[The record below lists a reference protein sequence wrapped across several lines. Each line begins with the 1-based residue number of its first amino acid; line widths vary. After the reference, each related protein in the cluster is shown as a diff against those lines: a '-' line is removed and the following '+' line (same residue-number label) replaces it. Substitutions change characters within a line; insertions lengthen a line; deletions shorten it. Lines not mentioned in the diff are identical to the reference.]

1 MIDPIHHG
9 HVTIWAD
16 DELVGIIQG
25 MLSPLSLAL
34 TRASDEQDLVQQVR
48 HTRPL
53 LAIVHSVKKP
63 TNLAELLTGLH
74 RLQSD
79 LAILLILGHE
89 HIHLGNSIAVSP
101 KLKVLAEPLDL
112 TALSQRIMEATG
124 LSSPL
129 ERSLGHD
136 DLRNQSDYAHLL
148 GLSPKMKEIM
158 MIINQVAPTN
168 IKVLIRGE
176 GGTGK
181 ELVARTLYA
190 RSLRRD
196 KPFIKVLCAA
206 LPEGLLESELFGYEK
221 GAFTGAL
228 RRKPGKFEFANHG
241 TIFLDEIGEISPGL
255 QAKLLQV
262 LQDGEFSRVGGETDV
277 KVDTRVLAATNKNLE
292 KAVAEGTFREDL
304 FYRINVVSVH
314 LPPLRE
320 RKEEISYLVEYF
332 LEKFNHQYN
341 KTYQKL
347 SESTLQRFYQYDWPG
362 NVRELENI
370 VKRIVVLDNEDVVL
384 AKPPPQEDLSLGSPA
399 PQARAAPV
407 ASTTG
412 ASPTPI
418 YSLKS
423 VGKEAAS
430 QAERD
435 LIRNILYQT
444 HWNRKRAAEL
454 LQISYKALLYKI
466 KKYDLNNDG

>member
-1 MIDPIHHG
+1 MIDQAHLG
-9 HVTIWAD
+9 HVCILAD
-16 DELVGIIQG
+16 DDLVGVVQS
-25 MLSPLSLAL
+25 LVAPLNLAL
-34 TRASDEQDLVQQVR
+34 SRATDDHDLAQQIR
-48 HTRPL
+48 HTHPL
-53 LAIVHSVKKP
+53 LAIIHSTKKP
-63 TNLAELLTGLH
+63 TGLSDLCAGLS
-74 RLQSD
+74 RLQDD
-79 LAILLILGHE
+79 LAILIVLPPEHLHFQKLI
-89 HIHLGNSIAVSP
+89 AASP
-101 KLKVLAEPLDL
+101 KLKVLTEPIDL
-112 TALSQRIMEATG
+112 TLLSQRILESTG
-124 LSSPL
+124 LSSPID
-129 ERSLGHD
+129 RSLGAD
-136 DLRNQSDYAHLL
+136 DLRNQSDYGHLL
-148 GLSPKMKEIM
+148 GLSPKMKETM

-176 GGTGK
+176 SGTGK

-190 RSLRRD
+190 RSLRKD

-292 KAVAEGTFREDL
+292 KAVAEGAFREDL

-320 RKEEISYLVEYF
+320 RKEEIPYLIEYF

-341 KTYQKL
+341 KHYPRL
-347 SESTLQRFYQYDWPG
+347 SEHTLQRFLQYDWPG
-362 NVRELENI
+362 NIRELENT
-370 VKRIVVLDNEDVVL
+370 VKRIVVLDNEEVVFSRS
-384 AKPPPQEDLSLGSPA
+384 PIREEPPQPIQAAPGGPIPA
-399 PQARAAPV
+399 PPE
-407 ASTTG
+407 
-412 ASPTPI
+412 PTPSVSS

-444 HWNRKRAAEL
+444 HWNRKRAAEI

-466 KKYDLNNDG
+466 KKYNLNNDG

>member
-1 MIDPIHHG
+1 
-9 HVTIWAD
+9 
-16 DELVGIIQG
+16 L
-25 MLSPLSLAL
+25 
-34 TRASDEQDLVQQVR
+34 
-48 HTRPL
+48 
-53 LAIVHSVKKP
+53 
-63 TNLAELLTGLH
+63 N

-79 LAILLILGHE
+79 LAILIILPQEHSHFQKLI
-89 HIHLGNSIAVSP
+89 AASP
-101 KLKVLAEPLDL
+101 KLRVLTEPVDL
-112 TALSQRIMEATG
+112 TMFSQRILEATG
-124 LSSPL
+124 LSTPL
-129 ERSLGHD
+129 DRVIGQDE
-136 DLRNQSDYAHLL
+136 LRNQGDYSHLL

-176 GGTGK
+176 SGTGK

-190 RSLRRD
+190 RSLRKD

-292 KAVAEGTFREDL
+292 KAVADGTFREDL
-304 FYRINVVSVH
+304 FYRINVVSVF

-320 RKEEISYLVEYF
+320 RKEEIPYLVEYF

-341 KTYQKL
+341 KRYPRL
-347 SESTLQRFYQYDWPG
+347 SENTLHRFLQYEWPG

-370 VKRIVVLDNEDVVL
+370 VKRIVVLDNEDIVFDKAP
-384 AKPPPQEDLSLGSPA
+384 AKEEGPTHIPSAL
-399 PQARAAPV
+399 
-407 ASTTG
+407 
-412 ASPTPI
+412 PTPAAGSTASSSPPVSS

-466 KKYDLNNDG
+466 KKYDLNNAG

>member
-9 HVTIWAD
+9 HVAIWAD
-16 DELVGIIQG
+16 EELVGVIQG
-25 MLSPLSLAL
+25 LVNPLSVAL
-34 TRASDEQDLVQQVR
+34 SCASDEQDLIQQVR

-63 TNLAELLTGLH
+63 TNLIELLSGLH

-79 LAILLILGHE
+79 LAILLILDHE
-89 HIHLGNSIAVSP
+89 HINLQNSIAVSP
-101 KLKVLAEPLDL
+101 KLKVLSEPLDL
-112 TALSQRIMEATG
+112 TALNQRIMEATG

-129 ERSLGHD
+129 ERSLAQD
-136 DLRNQSDYAHLL
+136 DLRNQSDYGHLL

-176 GGTGK
+176 SGTGK

-190 RSLRRD
+190 RSLRKD

-304 FYRINVVSVH
+304 YYRINVVSVH

-341 KTYQKL
+341 KTYQRL
-347 SESTLQRFYQYDWPG
+347 SESP
-362 NVRELENI
+362 
-370 VKRIVVLDNEDVVL
+370 
-384 AKPPPQEDLSLGSPA
+384 PA
-399 PQARAAPV
+399 PL
-407 ASTTG
+407 
-412 ASPTPI
+412 PI
-418 YSLKS
+418 RL
-423 VGKEAAS
+423 A
-430 QAERD
+430 
-435 LIRNILYQT
+435 
-444 HWNRKRAAEL
+444 RKRQGIGEHRQADRGA
-454 LQISYKALLYKI
+454 
-466 KKYDLNNDG
+466 

>member
-9 HVTIWAD
+9 HVTILAD
-16 DELVGIIQG
+16 DELVGVIQG
-25 MLSPLSLAL
+25 LVGPLSLAL
-34 TRASDEQDLVQQVR
+34 TRASDEQDLIQQVR

-63 TNLAELLTGLH
+63 TNLNDLSTELH

-79 LAILLILGHE
+79 LAILVILGHQ
-89 HIHLGNSIAVSP
+89 HLHLQKTIAVSP
-101 KLKVLAEPLDL
+101 KLKTLVEPLDL
-112 TALSQRIMEATG
+112 TTLNQRIMEGTG
-124 LSSPL
+124 ISAPL
-129 ERSLGHD
+129 ERSLGQD

-158 MIINQVAPTN
+158 MIVNQVAPTN

-176 GGTGK
+176 SGTGK

-190 RSLRRD
+190 RSLRKD

-292 KAVAEGTFREDL
+292 KAVAEGAFREDL

-320 RKEEISYLVEYF
+320 RREEISYLVEYF

-341 KTYQKL
+341 KNYQRL

-362 NVRELENI
+362 NVRELENV
-370 VKRIVVLDNEDVVL
+370 VKRIVVLDNEDVML
-384 AKPPPQEDLSLGSPA
+384 AKPPPPEEAQVGASA
-399 PQARAAPV
+399 PQARPAPTAPNAGTGP
-407 ASTTG
+407 ASG
-412 ASPTPI
+412 

-430 QAERD
+430 QAEKD

>member
-1 MIDPIHHG
+1 VIDQPHLG
-9 HVTIWAD
+9 HVCILAD
-16 DELVGIIQG
+16 DDIVAIVQSLV
-25 MLSPLSLAL
+25 SPLNIALSRATDDHDLA
-34 TRASDEQDLVQQVR
+34 QQVR
-48 HTRPL
+48 HTHPI
-53 LAIVHSVKKP
+53 LAVIHSTKKP
-63 TNLAELLTGLH
+63 NGLAELCAGLS

-79 LAILLILGHE
+79 LAIMIVLPQEHLHLQKLI
-89 HIHLGNSIAVSP
+89 AASP
-101 KLKVLAEPLDL
+101 KLKVLIEPLDL
-112 TALSQRIMEATG
+112 TVLSQRILETTG
-124 LSSPL
+124 LSSPID
-129 ERSLGHD
+129 RSMGPD
-136 DLRNQSDYAHLL
+136 DFRNQSDYGHLL
-148 GLSPKMKEIM
+148 GLSPKMKETM

-176 GGTGK
+176 SGTGK

-190 RSLRRD
+190 RSLRKD

-292 KAVAEGTFREDL
+292 KAVAEGAFREDL

-320 RKEEISYLVEYF
+320 RKEEIPYLIEYF
-332 LEKFNHQYN
+332 LEKFNYQYN
-341 KTYQKL
+341 KHYPRL
-347 SESTLQRFYQYDWPG
+347 AEHTLQRFLQYDWPG
-362 NVRELENI
+362 NIRELENI
-370 VKRIVVLDNEDVVL
+370 VKRIVVLDNEDIVFAPSL
-384 AKPPPQEDLSLGSPA
+384 GKEDATPAISAKPSGQPTTQPEPA
-399 PQARAAPV
+399 QPV
-407 ASTTG
+407 S
-412 ASPTPI
+412 S

-444 HWNRKRAAEL
+444 HWNRKRAAEI

-466 KKYDLNNDG
+466 KKYNLNNDG

>member
-1 MIDPIHHG
+1 MIDQPQLG
-9 HVTIWAD
+9 HVCILAD
-16 DELVGIIQG
+16 DEIVSLVQS
-25 MLSPLSLAL
+25 LVAPLNLAL
-34 TRASDEQDLVQQVR
+34 SRSTDDHDLVQQVR
-48 HTRPL
+48 HTHPL
-53 LAIVHSVKKP
+53 LAIIHSAKKS
-63 TNLAELLTGLH
+63 NGLSDLCAALT
-74 RLQSD
+74 RLQDD
-79 LAILLILGHE
+79 LAILIVLPPEHRHLQKLI
-89 HIHLGNSIAVSP
+89 AASP
-101 KLKVLAEPLDL
+101 KLKVLIEPLDL
-112 TALSQRIMEATG
+112 TVLSQRILESTG
-124 LSSPL
+124 LSSPID
-129 ERSLGHD
+129 RSMGQD
-136 DLRNQSDYAHLL
+136 DLRNQSDYGHLL
-148 GLSPKMKEIM
+148 GLSPKMKETM

-176 GGTGK
+176 SGTGK

-190 RSLRRD
+190 RSLRKD

-292 KAVAEGTFREDL
+292 KAVAEGAFREDL
-304 FYRINVVSVH
+304 YYRINVVSVH

-320 RKEEISYLVEYF
+320 RKEEIPYLIEYF

-341 KTYQKL
+341 KHYPRL
-347 SESTLQRFYQYDWPG
+347 SEHTLQDFLQYDWPG
-362 NVRELENI
+362 NIRELENT
-370 VKRIVVLDNEDVVL
+370 VKRIVVLDNEDIVF
-384 AKPPPQEDLSLGSPA
+384 AMSPIKEDA
-399 PQARAAPV
+399 PQPIHATP
-407 ASTTG
+407 S
-412 ASPTPI
+412 SPTPTPPASTPPVSS

-444 HWNRKRAAEL
+444 HWNRKRAAAI

-466 KKYDLNNDG
+466 KKYNLNNDG

>member
-1 MIDPIHHG
+1 MTESQG
-9 HVTIWAD
+9 YVAMWAD
-16 DELVGIIQG
+16 EEMVGVLQSL
-25 MLSPLSLAL
+25 LSPLSLTL
-34 TRASDEQDLVQQVR
+34 SRASDEHDLVQQIR
-48 HTRPL
+48 HARPL
-53 LAIVHSVKKP
+53 IAIVHSSQKIANLPDLCTALQRLDSNLVLLVVLRPEHAHLQKLLPP
-63 TNLAELLTGLH
+63 T
-74 RLQSD
+74 
-79 LAILLILGHE
+79 
-89 HIHLGNSIAVSP
+89 P
-101 KLKVLAEPLDL
+101 KLRVLIEPLDL
-112 TALSQRIMEATG
+112 SLLHQRLIEIAG
-124 LSSPL
+124 VSPL
-129 ERSLGHD
+129 ERTLSPHD
-136 DLRNQSDYAHLL
+136 DSRNQSDYGHLL
-148 GLSPKMKEIM
+148 GLSPKMREIM

-176 GGTGK
+176 SGTGK

-190 RSLRRD
+190 RSLRKD

-314 LPPLRE
+314 LPALRE

-341 KTYQKL
+341 KSYHRL
-347 SESTLQRFYQYDWPG
+347 SEATLQRFYHYDWPG
-362 NVRELENI
+362 NIRELENI

-384 AKPPPQEDLSLGSPA
+384 AKSARTEEMPAGFSPPRSAASPSSTASPA
-399 PQARAAPV
+399 G
-407 ASTTG
+407 S
-412 ASPTPI
+412 

-423 VGKEAAS
+423 VGKEAAGH
-430 QAERD
+430 AERD
-435 LIRNILYQT
+435 LIRSILYQT

-466 KKYDLNNDG
+466 KKYDLNNDAS

>member
-1 MIDPIHHG
+1 
-9 HVTIWAD
+9 
-16 DELVGIIQG
+16 
-25 MLSPLSLAL
+25 
-34 TRASDEQDLVQQVR
+34 
-48 HTRPL
+48 
-53 LAIVHSVKKP
+53 
-63 TNLAELLTGLH
+63 
-74 RLQSD
+74 
-79 LAILLILGHE
+79 
-89 HIHLGNSIAVSP
+89 
-101 KLKVLAEPLDL
+101 
-112 TALSQRIMEATG
+112 
-124 LSSPL
+124 
-129 ERSLGHD
+129 
-136 DLRNQSDYAHLL
+136 
-148 GLSPKMKEIM
+148 MKEIM

-176 GGTGK
+176 SGTGK

-190 RSLRRD
+190 RSLRKD

-262 LQDGEFSRVGGETDV
+262 LQDGEFSRVGGESDV

-292 KAVAEGTFREDL
+292 KAVAEGAFREDL
-304 FYRINVVSVH
+304 YYRINVVSVH

-341 KTYQKL
+341 KSYPRF
-347 SESTLQRFYQYDWPG
+347 SETTLQRFHQHDWPG
-362 NVRELENI
+362 NIRELENI
-370 VKRIVVLDNEDVVL
+370 VKRIVVLDNEDVAL
-384 AKPPPQEDLSLGSPA
+384 AKAHPAEEAVPGHSLSNAPNAGALPPPPA
-399 PQARAAPV
+399 A
-407 ASTTG
+407 G
-412 ASPTPI
+412 

-435 LIRNILYQT
+435 LIRSILYQT

-454 LQISYKALLYKI
+454 LHISYKALLYKI
-466 KKYDLNNDG
+466 KKYDLNNDA

>member
-1 MIDPIHHG
+1 MIDPVHHG
-9 HVTIWAD
+9 HVTVWAD
-16 DELVGIIQG
+16 DELTGVIQG
-25 MLSPLSLAL
+25 LVGPLNLAL
-34 TRASDEQDLVQQVR
+34 TRASDEQDLIQQVR
-48 HTRPL
+48 HTSPL
-53 LAIVHSVKKP
+53 LVIVHSVKKQ
-63 TNLAELLTGLH
+63 TSLIELSVGLH
-74 RLQSD
+74 HLQPD
-79 LAILLILGHE
+79 MGILIILGHE
-89 HIHLGNSIAVSP
+89 HVHLQQAIAVSP
-101 KLKVLAEPLDL
+101 KLKILPEPIDL
-112 TALSQRIMEATG
+112 TALSQRIVEGTG
-124 LSSPL
+124 ISSPL

-176 GGTGK
+176 SGTGK

-190 RSLRRD
+190 RSLRKD

-292 KAVAEGTFREDL
+292 KAVAEGAFREDL

-320 RKEEISYLVEYF
+320 RKEEIAYLVEYF

-341 KTYQKL
+341 KTYRRL
-347 SESTLQRFYQYDWPG
+347 GESTLQRFYQYDWPG
-362 NVRELENI
+362 NIRELENI

-384 AKPPPQEDLSLGSPA
+384 ARPLPQDEPAWSSPMPQTKPA
-399 PQARAAPV
+399 PAA
-407 ASTTG
+407 AG
-412 ASPTPI
+412 AGQPPSSG

-430 QAERD
+430 HAEKE

>member
-1 MIDPIHHG
+1 MVDSIHHG
-9 HVTIWAD
+9 HITIWAD
-16 DELVGIIQG
+16 DELVSIIQG
-25 MLSPLSLAL
+25 LLSPLSLAL
-34 TRASDEQDLVQQVR
+34 TRASDEQDLIEQVR

-63 TNLAELLTGLH
+63 TNLVELLNSLH

-89 HIHLGNSIAVSP
+89 HLRTQSSIAVSP

-112 TALSQRIMEATG
+112 TVLSQRIMEATG
-124 LSSPL
+124 LSSTL

-176 GGTGK
+176 SGTGK

-190 RSLRRD
+190 RSLRKD

-304 FYRINVVSVH
+304 FYRINVVSVF

-341 KTYQKL
+341 KTYQRL
-347 SESTLQRFYQYDWPG
+347 SESTIQRFYEYDWPG

-384 AKPPPQEDLSLGSPA
+384 AKPPPQEEPSLGQPA
-399 PQARAAPV
+399 PQPKSAPI
-407 ASTTG
+407 APNAG
-412 ASPTPI
+412 ASPTAS

-444 HWNRKRAAEL
+444 HWNRKRAAEI